1 MSSLEP
7 SDDGFVGF
15 MDAETAT
22 FASRIR
28 RLMRSK
34 VEELQTSSPSL
45 DSGMLTH
52 MPEAAMCAAWITQYI
67 HTDRRDEPSTSL
79 LISWQS
85 CCPDILPLP
94 LLRCALLTLTRTL
107 TRLMLRRMSHC
118 MYLLSALSAGMR
130 ASTRVACRRLC
141 HACHQH

>member
-34 VEELQTSSPSL
+34 VEELQTSSL
-45 DSGMLTH
+45 GLESGMLTH
-52 MPEAAMCAAWITQYI
+52 MPEAAMCAA
-67 HTDRRDEPSTSL
+67 
-79 LISWQS
+79 
-85 CCPDILPLP
+85 
-94 LLRCALLTLTRTL
+94 
-107 TRLMLRRMSHC
+107 
-118 MYLLSALSAGMR
+118 
-130 ASTRVACRRLC
+130 
-141 HACHQH
+141 

>member
-34 VEELQTSSPSL
+34 VEELQTSSPGL

-52 MPEAAMCAAWITQYI
+52 MPQAAMCAAWITQYI
-67 HTDRRDEPSTSL
+67 QTDRRDDPSTSL
-79 LISWQS
+79 PASWQS
-85 CCPDILPLP
+85 CCPDIQP
-94 LLRCALLTLTRTL
+94 LLGCALLTLTL
-107 TRLMLRRMSHC
+107 TRLMLERMSHC
-118 MYLLSALSAGMR
+118 MNLWLALSVDVQA
-130 ASTRVACRRLC
+130 ATHVACCRLC
-141 HACHQH
+141 HARHQHQWQ

>member
-34 VEELQTSSPSL
+34 VEELQTSSPGL

-52 MPEAAMCAAWITQYI
+52 VPEAAMHAAWITQY
-67 HTDRRDEPSTSL
+67 TQTYDSAASL
-79 LISWQS
+79 PTSWQS
-85 CCPDILPLP
+85 YCPDVQP
-94 LLRCALLTLTRTL
+94 LLRCTLLTLMG
-107 TRLMLRRMSHC
+107 LMLGSHC
-118 MYLLSALSAGMR
+118 KYWWLALGTGMH
-130 ASTRVACRRLC
+130 TPTHVACCRLC
-141 HACHQH
+141 NARHQHQWQ